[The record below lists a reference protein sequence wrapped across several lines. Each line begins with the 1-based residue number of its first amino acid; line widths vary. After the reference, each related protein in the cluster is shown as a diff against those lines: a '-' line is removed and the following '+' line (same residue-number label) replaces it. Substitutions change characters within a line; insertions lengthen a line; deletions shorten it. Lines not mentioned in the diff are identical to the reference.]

1 MEFSEIYSHYD
12 KQEEKNLE
20 FRRSLE
26 NKISIDYLTF
36 YEKFRAFL
44 KIDPLTLSISF
55 GVFLFSLHLLSSL
68 FEDGMTEYSIIED
81 FSFFLALM
89 NATGLYLIFS
99 ATERFRN
106 FLVNLIQLTKK
117 DDEESANKFLSIY
130 KERFLGKRTLWF
142 GFLFGLVNALFAHF
156 FGVCYS
162 INGQYYL
169 LSTFYIQVFSIGF
182 IGGITVNATT
192 VIVQLINTIS
202 IKDDINLT
210 YFYPDKC
217 AGTLIIGNILFT
229 FAIHFILIG
238 IMIFLFI
245 HNFEWTSIGSENP
258 NGYILILIDF
268 WKIFPFL
275 LSGIVFF
282 IPVKKL
288 NILLREY
295 KIFEQLKV
303 RKRMNYLTGMI
314 MGLESDS
321 PKSKEKIEILDNHY
335 QKLLR
340 IDKEIGELNTWP
352 YNLAYR
358 TTFLGIFLPVS
369 IGIILEI
376 SKQLISDLFK

>member
-12 KQEEKNLE
+12 KEEEKNLA
-20 FRRSLE
+20 FKRNLE
-26 NKISIDYLTF
+26 NKISLEYLTF

-44 KIDPLTLSISF
+44 KIDSLTVSLGF
-55 GVFLFSLHLLSSL
+55 GVLLFTLHFISTFL
-68 FEDGMTEYSIIED
+68 ENGINEYSIIQD

-89 NATGLYLIFS
+89 NATGLYLVFS
-99 ATERFRN
+99 ATEKLRS
-106 FLVNLIQLTKK
+106 FLVNLIQLTKL
-117 DDEESANKFLSIY
+117 DDEQSANNFLSLY
-130 KERFLGKRTLWF
+130 KSQFLGKRTLLF
-142 GFLFGLVNALFAHF
+142 GISFGLVNSLFAYL

-162 INGQYYL
+162 DNSEHYL
-169 LSTFYIQVFSIGF
+169 LTTFYLQIFSIGF
-182 IGGITVNATT
+182 IGGVTVNATT
-192 VIVQLINTIS
+192 VIVKLINSIS

-217 AGTLIIGNILFT
+217 AGTLIIGNILFI
-229 FAIHFILIG
+229 FSIHFILIG
-238 IMIFLFI
+238 ILIFLFI
-245 HNFEWTSIGSENP
+245 HNFEWTSLESKNP
-258 NGYILILIDF
+258 NQYIIALIEF

-288 NILLREY
+288 NIILREY

-303 RKRMNYLTGMI
+303 RKRMNYLSGMI

-321 PKSKEKIEILDNHY
+321 EKSKEKIEILDNHY

-358 TTFLGIFLPVS
+358 TTFLGIFLPVV

-376 SKQLISDLFK
+376 SKQLISGLFK